1 MRTYNKIKGSNIRI
15 IPDLGVSETV
25 GFIIIFGITIT
36 GIAIVTVYGYP
47 ALLNAQ
53 ADANIRNMERN
64 MIVLQSDVNAL
75 VYKSVPYKETTMQV
89 SGGVLSITGPDPS
102 VSYINISDAGGPLL
116 TAFVDGEFPL
126 GSLQF
131 LSESGDVAIALENG
145 AVVKWQIG
153 ETGQPYKPSVMLS
166 KPRWFIDESGGIR
179 TMVITLIQI
188 YSEKTL
194 STSGISTVQ
203 MKIEPLIISDPDGNP
218 NSGDESSYFDN
229 PPAGNIVKIS
239 VPITD
244 RYFRG
249 WGNYVYLDLKQEDI
263 PESLPSPWEIDNI
276 QRLIIKGYKI
286 TVIAL

>member
-1 MRTYNKIKGSNIRI
+1 MRGDHNMKGSNNRI
-15 IPDLGVSETV
+15 KPDLGVSETV

-64 MIVLQSDVNAL
+64 LIVLQSDVNSL

-89 SGGVLSITGPDPS
+89 SGGVLSITGPDPG
-102 VSYINISDAGGPLL
+102 VSYIDISDASGPLL
-116 TAFVDGEFPL
+116 TAFVDGKFPL

-131 LSESGDVAIALENG
+131 LSESGDIAITLQNG

-179 TMVITLIQI
+179 TMVITLIQVHP
-188 YSEKTL
+188 EKPL
-194 STSGISTVQ
+194 STSGIGNVQ
-203 MKIEPLIISDPDGNP
+203 MKMKPLIISDPDGNP
-218 NSGDESSYFDN
+218 NSGDESTYFDN
-229 PPAGNIVKIS
+229 PPAGNIVRVS
-239 VPITD
+239 MPITD
-244 RYFRG
+244 RYFKG
-249 WGNYVYLDLKQEDI
+249 WANYVYFDLIKESI
-263 PESLPSPWEIDNI
+263 PEPTPVVWDINNID
-276 QRLIIKGYKI
+276 RLIIKGYNI
-286 TVIAL
+286 TVVGL

>member
-1 MRTYNKIKGSNIRI
+1 
-15 IPDLGVSETV
+15 
-25 GFIIIFGITIT
+25 
-36 GIAIVTVYGYP
+36 
-47 ALLNAQ
+47 
-53 ADANIRNMERN
+53 